1 MGELLEKVR
10 KLRSEL
16 DEQQSEIQS
25 SLGEKMARL
34 SLLCARGI
42 VPEHEACAAFESRVD
57 AMATEGESQIR
68 QAVGGFLRPRH
79 EARNASP
86 STFGRG
92 TVPSIISM
100 LGFRN
105 QSSPGLAVGNA
116 PDVLAFLLRDQLIAA
131 GRAMI
136 REAVVE
142 ADRDDRLVPD
152 EETRQD
158 EIESLDDEIDR
169 LRADAEAIQSE
180 LASIGRVQG
189 DTRRAGQMVYS
200 PDDDDPG
207 Q

>member
-1 MGELLEKVR
+1 MDVLDRVR
-10 KLRSEL
+10 KLRTEL
-16 DEQQSEIQS
+16 DEQQTEISS
-25 SLGEKMARL
+25 SLGEKLARL

-57 AMATEGESQIR
+57 ALAAEGESQIR

-79 EARNASP
+79 ETRNASP

-92 TVPSIISM
+92 PVPSISSM

-136 REAVVE
+136 QEACAE

-169 LRADAEAIQSE
+169 LSADAEAIRAE
-180 LASIGRVQG
+180 LASIGRVRG
-189 DTRRAGQMVYS
+189 DTRRAGQSMVYS
-200 PDDDDPG
+200 QDDGDLG